1 MHLFQFSLD
10 DRNLFLISIGV
21 FIAQIAFSSITP
33 FLPSLLIE
41 LGLESNIS
49 FWSSLIFSIHA
60 VTFGIMAPVWG
71 AISDRYGKKP
81 MMARAGLGM
90 GVVYFLMAASK
101 NHIQLLM
108 LRALNGALSG
118 YIPAA
123 ITLVASTSSPDRLSH
138 NLGMVNAAS
147 AVGAITGPMIGGLTA
162 KLFGVRGSL
171 AFTGFLLTIAGVLP
185 YVTRIK
191 EAPRSKKAE
200 DSIKDSIIK
209 TFKNRQLTLVFMTGL
224 LTQAALMAIL
234 PTLSLVMR
242 KMAPENAELY
252 TGMVFSIIGISTAI
266 ASPFIGKMTG
276 IPLTSLYRW
285 SLAGSSLLT
294 ALQGL
299 AGSVASLLILRFIF
313 GFFNAAMTISGNVL
327 IAKVG
332 GRGRQGSSFGVYNG
346 IMSIGLVF
354 GSTLGGIMGDRFGLA
369 YSFFGSACL
378 FLAAYLLS
386 FFVKEPVREDSGA
399 V

>member
-1 MHLFQFSLD
+1 MHLFRFSLD

-41 LGLESNIS
+41 LGLKSNIS
-49 FWSSLIFSIHA
+49 FWSSLIFS
-60 VTFGIMAPVWG
+60 VQSVVFGIMAPVWG

-90 GVVYFLMAASK
+90 GVVYFLLAASK
-101 NHIQLLM
+101 NHIQLLL

-118 YIPAA
+118 YIPAS
-123 ITLVASTSSPDRLSH
+123 ISLVASTSRPDRLNQ
-138 NLGMVNAAS
+138 NLGMVNTAS

-162 KLFGVRGSL
+162 KVFGMRGSL
-171 AFTGFLLTIAGVLP
+171 AFSGFLLIIAGSLP

-191 EAPRSKKAE
+191 EPPRSQKAE
-200 DSIKDSIIK
+200 GSIKDSIIE

-224 LTQAALMAIL
+224 FTQAALMAIL
-234 PTLSLVMR
+234 PTLNLVMR
-242 KMAPENAELY
+242 NIAPQNAEFY
-252 TGMVFSIIGISTAI
+252 TGLVFSIIGVSTAI
-266 ASPFIGKMTG
+266 ASPFIGRMTD

-285 SLAGSSLLT
+285 SLIGSSILT

-299 AGSVASLLILRFIF
+299 AASVTSLLILRFIF

-327 IAKVG
+327 IAKAG
-332 GRGRQGSSFGVYNG
+332 GSGSQGSSFGVYNG

-354 GSTLGGIMGDRFGLA
+354 GSILGGIMGDRFGLA
-369 YSFFGSACL
+369 FSFFASTAL
-378 FLAAYLLS
+378 FLAAYLIS
-386 FFVKEPVREDSGA
+386 FLIKEPTEEEPGV
-399 V
+399 